1 MNEGKAMGF
10 ISSDI
15 KEEVINTKN
24 GEMKKIQF
32 SIALNRKSKNGGVDY
47 PWFEAFGKTAENIVR
62 FFHKGK
68 GILVE
73 YHLQTGSYQN
83 KEGKTVYTESKVI
96 DSFEFPPIRKSD
108 EQSASDSEATEI
120 SQNEVQ
126 EQTSEPP
133 KKPESEWINIPD
145 GIEQDLPFR

>member
-32 SIALNRKSKNGGVDY
+32 SIALNRKSKNGGADY

-73 YHLQTGSYQN
+73 YHLQTRSYQN

-96 DSFEFPPIRKSD
+96 DGFEFPPIRKDEESTPVSNTEYETSANSD
-108 EQSASDSEATEI
+108 THTEPQPAPDNGFMDI
-120 SQNEVQ
+120 
-126 EQTSEPP
+126 
-133 KKPESEWINIPD
+133 PEDLDE
-145 GIEQDLPFR
+145 LPFR

>member
-32 SIALNRKSKNGGVDY
+32 SIALNRKSKNGGADY

-96 DSFEFPPIRKSD
+96 DSFEFPPIRKD
-108 EQSASDSEATEI
+108 EEQAASDSEASE
-120 SQNEVQ
+120 SGQNEVQ
-126 EQTSEPP
+126 EQTSEQP
-133 KKPESEWINIPD
+133 KAPDEQWMDIPEDLGE
-145 GIEQDLPFR
+145 LPFR